1 MNLKEAD
8 KLRPGAIVR
17 ESWMSEDRT
26 GLVIGKTYIVE
37 EHSAKSLC
45 QKKSQRY
52 DIVVHWFGGPRYVFA
67 DFSLGNL
74 SAKNPEVLQN
84 WEIMVVSHVGL

>member
-52 DIVVHWFGGPRYVFA
+52 DVVVHWFDGPR
-67 DFSLGNL
+67 LGPFYR
-74 SAKNPEVLQN
+74 AERAPNPEVLQN
-84 WEIMVVSHVGL
+84 WEIMVVSHVRT